1 MNSIKKQKDMIPED
15 AAPRGE
21 GVHWATAEEQRA
33 STNSA
38 RKNEAAGP
46 KQKGR
51 TAWMWLVGKVKSD
64 AIKNTIA

>member
-21 GVHWATAEEQRA
+21 GVHCATAEEQRA
-33 STNSA
+33 ITNSS

-51 TAWMWLVGKVKSD
+51 TVWMWLVGEVKSD
-64 AIKNTIA
+64 AIKNSIA